1 MGYYTNFDVEITGFQ
16 NEEES
21 EFFEFKE
28 IHKKD
33 ASLHFIKYS
42 GYSVNLVILPHS
54 ISFNLHQYKWYDWEK
69 DLVNVSKRWPHLMFD
84 INGEG
89 EEATDLWR
97 ARIRNG
103 ESEIARVKIVFP
115 EFEKILT

>member
-42 GYSVNLVILPHS
+42 GTSVILPYS

-103 ESEIARVKIVFP
+103 ESEIVRAKIVFP